1 MTARLYGR
9 RTAQIRLAPLPFP
22 DVYAAQSLSFEDA
35 VKQYSITGGVPKY
48 LEFFNERD
56 DLLQQVESV
65 ILSKNGFLYE
75 EPNFL
80 LKDEVTSA
88 VNYFSIIRVIAEGNH
103 KLGKI
108 AGAMGIETS
117 GLTPY
122 LSTLSDLALSSRT
135 RL

>member
-1 MTARLYGR
+1 MRH
-9 RTAQIRLAPLPFP
+9 
-22 DVYAAQSLSFEDA
+22 QSLSFEDA

-108 AGAMGIETS
+108 AGAMGIRDFRPERLIS
-117 GLTPY
+117 
-122 LSTLSDLALSSRT
+122 LSSAIWLLSSRT